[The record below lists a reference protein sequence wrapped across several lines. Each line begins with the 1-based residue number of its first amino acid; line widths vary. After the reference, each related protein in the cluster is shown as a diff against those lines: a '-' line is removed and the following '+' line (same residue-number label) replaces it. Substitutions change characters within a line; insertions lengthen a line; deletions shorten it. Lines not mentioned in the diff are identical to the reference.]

1 MRSLGFSPVVGP
13 GALAQVGRGH
23 AAIRAVEDL
32 AGFLDRPA
40 SEVSEGDVGWFDA
53 KRFALEA
60 VREAT
65 DALNERSGLPT
76 SMLVGQIRSTAVG
89 LLRASGM

>member
-1 MRSLGFSPVVGP
+1 
-13 GALAQVGRGH
+13 
-23 AAIRAVEDL
+23 
-32 AGFLDRPA
+32 
-40 SEVSEGDVGWFDA
+40 
-53 KRFALEA
+53 LEA

-89 LLRASGM
+89 LLRGSGMYLDEAAGELDGAVREASVRQDRSGEPTGTPA